1 MAVEF
6 YGYEEL
12 GFIIDP
18 PSDTKEVF
26 IPSPPTMT
34 TVKINPRKVMI
45 YVTGGKVVEGYD
57 KLDALKEY
65 AEANKVMIVCP
76 EATDVDDLTKTYDYV
91 IRKAKVLNVKANE
104 LAIMGDADN
113 VGVAQELVDYA
124 VDELDADLEDAEE
137 FEF

>member
-1 MAVEF
+1 
-6 YGYEEL
+6 
-12 GFIIDP
+12 
-18 PSDTKEVF
+18 
-26 IPSPPTMT
+26 
-34 TVKINPRKVMI
+34 
-45 YVTGGKVVEGYD
+45 
-57 KLDALKEY
+57 
-65 AEANKVMIVCP
+65 MIVCP
-76 EATDVDDLTKTYDYV
+76 EATDVDDLAKTYDYV